1 MMQLVFVHGMRQEH
15 KVAAVLKNEW
25 EKALASA
32 WNAAGLTAPLYSL
45 EMPFYG
51 DVLNDLVEEVRGK
64 KSAAIVG
71 RGDAEPGTFT
81 SLEEDIIREMA
92 AKEGITDLEVR
103 GELSQEVV
111 ARGPANWEWVQGL
124 ARVLERKVPGLSGL
138 GLGWVRQVDG
148 YLTRPHI
155 QQAVDGIVEPSLL
168 RGRTVVVA
176 HSLGTIVAYRLL
188 RKAGNAANIPL
199 FVTVG
204 SPLAIAT
211 VKQHIRP
218 PSLQRP
224 LGVTNW
230 LNGTDERD
238 YVALYSRLDRNSF
251 AEGIENLSDI
261 HNPQS
266 DAHSIVDY
274 LTDAMIA
281 QRIHSALQK

>member
-1 MMQLVFVHGMRQEH
+1 MMQLVFVHGIRQEGRI
-15 KVAAVLKNEW
+15 AADLKKEW
-25 EKALASA
+25 EGALVSA
-32 WNAAGLTAPLYSL
+32 WSAAGLIAPHYSL

-51 DVLNDLVEEVRGK
+51 DVLNDLVEEVHGGSSAVVARGE
-64 KSAAIVG
+64 G
-71 RGDAEPGTFT
+71 EPGTFT
-81 SLEEDIIREMA
+81 PLEESLIREMA

-103 GELSQEVV
+103 GELSQEIV

-124 ARVLERKVPGLSGL
+124 ARVLERKVPGLSSL
-138 GLGWVRQVDG
+138 GLGWIRQVDS

-155 QQAVDGIVEPSLL
+155 QQAVDDIVEPCLL
-168 RGRTVVVA
+168 RGRTIVLA

-188 RKAGNAANIPL
+188 RKAGNTASVPL

-204 SPLAIAT
+204 SPLAITT

-224 LGVTNW
+224 LGVTSW

-261 HNPQS
+261 HNRQT
-266 DAHSIVDY
+266 DAHAVVDY
-274 LTDAMIA
+274 LADAVIS
-281 QRIHSALQK
+281 QRIYSALQK